1 MTSQDLDQPAAN
13 PFGLREFVA
22 TKTSPRLSDKSRMTI
37 GSASVQGIHDA
48 ESLLNATAV
57 KVANQTTSPVSDEVS
72 LSEDAVALLQARSDV
87 AANVNAF
94 NVASEMQKTLLS
106 ILA

>member
-1 MTSQDLDQPAAN
+1 M
-13 PFGLREFVA
+13 
-22 TKTSPRLSDKSRMTI
+22 MI
-37 GSASVQGIHDA
+37 GSASVQGIHNA

-57 KVANQTTSPVSDEVS
+57 KVANQNQSTGPGSDQVS
-72 LSEDAVALLQARSDV
+72 LSEDAVALLQAKNDT

-94 NVASEMQKTLLS
+94 RVASDLERTLLN